1 MTTAIISPERNAAP
15 APAARKESTGLTALT
30 VLLVASPVLYR
41 PTRYA
46 ISYLSDG
53 VLRPLSL
60 LEIALGL
67 AVLHQVFV
75 RFLMQ
80 RKPLVARSRSDLFVF
95 FFLLAALISF
105 AGGLY
110 RIADTSEPIKAL
122 LRLLEYLAL
131 YLVVSTSIQNWRVAR
146 HLMACLVVGGTA
158 VTGLGIIQYF
168 AGPLASITYFPWG
181 NWMTAYEEAE
191 TFRVYSLFL
200 NPIYVGVYLVVVWPI
215 NLALMAEER
224 STWRKWL
231 YAGAL
236 VLNSG
241 GLLLTYT
248 RGAVVGFVAVLLV
261 MAGARA
267 RLAIAGGLCAL
278 FLAIYVIPAQFWV
291 RILGQDAGSRM
302 GIERR
307 LEAYREGISVYGEHP
322 FLGVGLG
329 HYQAYMTG
337 GRVIPLD
344 EEYGGGGA
352 RSWWIHARF
361 ENLTTLYTAENMFLQ
376 YAAELGT
383 PGILAFGALWLHFLR
398 LLWRLK
404 KRYSP
409 SNLWIVGLF
418 AGLVGF
424 LVASMFAALTA
435 VEMNSMFW
443 ILLGISKGLWLSRPR
458 QAQPVMS

>member
-1 MTTAIISPERNAAP
+1 
-15 APAARKESTGLTALT
+15 
-30 VLLVASPVLYR
+30 V
-41 PTRYA
+41 
-46 ISYLSDG
+46 
-53 VLRPLSL
+53 
-60 LEIALGL
+60 LEIAVGL

-80 RKPLVARSRSDLFVF
+80 RKPLVAVSRSDLFVAL
-95 FFLLAALISF
+95 FLLTAFFSF
-105 AGGLY
+105 AGALY
-110 RIADTSEPIKAL
+110 RVTDASEPTKAL
-122 LRLLEYLAL
+122 LRLIEYLIL
-131 YLVVSTSIQNWRVAR
+131 YLVVSTSIQNLRAPR
-146 HLMACLVVGGTA
+146 HLMACLVVCGTA
-158 VTGLGIIQYF
+158 VTVLAIVQYF
-168 AGPLASITYFPWG
+168 AGPRASIAYFPWG
-181 NWMTAYEEAE
+181 SWMTVYEEAE
-191 TFRVYSLFL
+191 TFRVYSFFL

-248 RGAVVGFVAVLLV
+248 RAAVVGVAVVLLV

-267 RLAIAGGLCAL
+267 RLAIGGGFCLL

-291 RILGQDAGSRM
+291 RLLGQDVQSRM
-302 GIERR
+302 GITRR
-307 LEAYREGISVYGEHP
+307 FEAYQEAISVYGEHP
-322 FLGVGLG
+322 VLGVGLG
-329 HYQAYMTG
+329 HYHAYMLG
-337 GRVIPLD
+337 GRLIPLD
-344 EEYGGGGA
+344 EEYGGGSA
-352 RSWWIHARF
+352 RTWWIHARF
-361 ENLTTLYTAENMFLQ
+361 ENLATLYTAENTFLE

-383 PGILAFGALWLHFLR
+383 PGVLAFGALWLHFLK

-409 SNLWIVGLF
+409 SNLWIVGFF
-418 AGLVGF
+418 AGLLGF
-424 LVASMFAALTA
+424 LVASMFSTLTA